1 MILDHR
7 PSIATGPNWGQSTID
22 GTGGHSWPTKYAV
35 RRARNRASVR
45 NWLGAEWWSSFSIL
59 WSRRS
64 PDSHIW
70 DGGWHGDLIV
80 HRTRDAVSG
89 DDVRFQVGM
98 AWPGEIINL
107 RNSAIVFLVEEDAAA
122 RSFGSRN
129 LRCARSPEN
138 FSESQA
144 ASSLEPLSGAE
155 A

>member
-1 MILDHR
+1 MVDPKFIKKFSKFSPV
-7 PSIATGPNWGQSTID
+7 PSRRGLAFDTGPSTID
-22 GTGGHSWPTKYAV
+22 S
-35 RRARNRASVR
+35 NRAK
-45 NWLGAEWWSSFSIL
+45 LGTIDNRWNGGIL